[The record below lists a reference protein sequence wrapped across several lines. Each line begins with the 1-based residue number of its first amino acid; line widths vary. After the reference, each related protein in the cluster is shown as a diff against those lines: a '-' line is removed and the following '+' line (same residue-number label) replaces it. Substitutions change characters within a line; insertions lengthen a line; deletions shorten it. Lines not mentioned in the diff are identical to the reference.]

1 MAKFLFIS
9 TTNKMKKI
17 ILLLTICFAHNFLY
31 AGDLDSVV
39 CSYGWVIKVGQ
50 NINLGT
56 GTMADKSFAYVGT
69 TPNLL
74 STIPIPLGSS
84 YAGLNLT
91 VKRIVEKKFK
101 GAKKIE
107 LVVSGGNIVNYR
119 VQIEQAIEAG
129 EILPPIEYRKK
140 VEPTVII
147 QNNTSVADEL
157 VKLKKLYDDGLLSK
171 EEFEAQKKKLLE
183 K

>member
-1 MAKFLFIS
+1 MNRIVTALFLCFIS
-9 TTNKMKKI
+9 IVVK
-17 ILLLTICFAHNFLY
+17 
-31 AGDLDSVV
+31 AGDLDSIV
-39 CSYGWVIKVGQ
+39 CSNGWVIKVGQ

-56 GTMADKSFAYVGT
+56 GSMADKSFAYVGT
-69 TPNLL
+69 APNLL

-107 LVVSGGNIVNYR
+107 LVVGGGNIVNYR
-119 VQIEQAIEAG
+119 VQIEQAIEFG
-129 EILPPIEYRKK
+129 EILPPIEFRKK
-140 VEPTVII
+140 TEPQVII
-147 QNNTSVADEL
+147 QNNSSVADEL
-157 VKLKKLYDDGLLSK
+157 AKLKKLYDNGILSK